1 MVGKKS
7 LRDNQLFHDLTEE
20 EYDVVSGILKR
31 KVYQPEETIFEEGGT
46 DQILYIIKKGEV
58 RICKQGP
65 HGGLQTITLL
75 KDRDIYGEM
84 SFFDGTPHSATVVTA
99 RVTEA
104 FLLKMKD
111 FEKLIDTHPRLVFKV
126 MKNIFITVHG
136 IVRGM
141 NERYVD
147 MLGYMFGRNR

>member
-1 MVGKKS
+1 MVGKKL
-7 LRDNQLFHDLTEE
+7 LRDNALFRDLTEDE
-20 EYDVVSGILKR
+20 FDLFSGILKR
-31 KVYQPEETIFEEGGT
+31 KVYQPEETIFEEGAT
-46 DQILYIIKKGEV
+46 DQILYIILKGEV

-65 HGGLQTITLL
+65 RGDMQTITLL

-84 SFFDGTPHSATVVTA
+84 SFLDGTPHSATVVTT
-99 RVTEA
+99 RETEV

-111 FEKLIDTHPRLVFKV
+111 FEKLIDTHPRLVFKI

-141 NERYVD
+141 NERYVT
-147 MLGYMFGRNR
+147 MLGYMFGRDR

>member
-1 MVGKKS
+1 MIFIPES
-7 LRDNQLFHDLTEE
+7 RC
-20 EYDVVSGILKR
+20 DVVKSHGHL
-31 KVYQPEETIFEEGGT
+31 GNAG
-46 DQILYIIKKGEV
+46 
-58 RICKQGP
+58 CKQGS
-65 HGGLQTITLL
+65 HGDLQTITLL

-111 FEKLIDTHPRLVFKV
+111 FEKLVDTHPRLVFKV

-141 NERYVD
+141 NVRYVD